1 MILMKEDEPVIGL
14 ALSGGGIRGVAH
26 LGVLKA
32 LEERQIK
39 VHRFAGVSAG
49 SIIAALYGSG
59 YSPEDILELVKQ
71 ISARKLFQPAFNFKG
86 ILKIEVIR
94 KFLSEYIK
102 DDSFASLSFPLTVGA
117 TNLMYGKTEYFSE
130 GPLINALCA
139 SSCVPV
145 LFDPMQIG
153 DQWYI
158 DGGILNN
165 MPAEPLRQTC
175 DIVIGVHTN
184 PVEED
189 FMATNARQVMERAL
203 MMAIGRNV
211 EISRAFCDHYL
222 EPPGL
227 GGYRITS
234 LSAADVIFNTGY
246 YHMLEYLDQHSVY
259 PTN

>member
-1 MILMKEDEPVIGL
+1 MSSKPTIGL

-32 LEERQIK
+32 LEEREVTI
-39 VHRFAGVSAG
+39 HRIAGVSAG
-49 SIIAALYGSG
+49 AITAALYGSG
-59 YSPEDILELVKQ
+59 YSPDEILEFVKK
-71 ISARKLFQPAFNFKG
+71 ISTFKFFQPAFNFRG
-86 ILKIEVIR
+86 LLKIDVIR
-94 KFLSEYIK
+94 QFLSTYIS
-102 DDSFASLSFPLTVGA
+102 DDRFEALSIPLTVGA
-117 TNLMYGKTEYFSE
+117 TNLTYGRTEYFSE
-130 GPLINALCA
+130 GPLIEAVCA

-165 MPAEPLRQTC
+165 LPSEPLRDVC
-175 DIVIGVHTN
+175 DVVIGIHTN

-189 FMATNARQVMERAL
+189 FVAANARQVMERAL

-211 EISRAFCDHYL
+211 EISRQLCDYYL

-227 GGYRITS
+227 GIYRVTS
-234 LSAADVIFNTGY
+234 ISSADVIFNTGY
-246 YHMLEYLDQHSVY
+246 YQMLEYLDKH
-259 PTN
+259 PLKMG